1 MKLKTP
7 YKTVMFY
14 GNVLRINA
22 NANWIAVDENG
33 DMRAFRDE
41 PYIIRHHDVWES
53 DNLVI
58 WNLESRMEL
67 EGDNWKEALAYCPQD
82 QQWMIEAV
90 GKLNAAHSVQDDFV
104 SHNAMTSIIKDVA
117 ETIRIKSV
125 RCSVLDTFNALMKH
139 AAPSYLRASPVRDL
153 LHDNLFPKQKEP
165 EYQVIKN
172 YYGSDVIVPSW
183 ATYVAMNRNGAVMA
197 FDMQPDISS
206 GFFWGYGMQEKRG
219 QMTQVA
225 WRDETTSDANW
236 QDSLKKV

>member
-1 MKLKTP
+1 MKLRTP
-7 YKTVMFY
+7 YKTVMYY

-33 DMRAFRDE
+33 DMWAFMDE
-41 PYIIRHHDVWES
+41 PYIRNYEVWYS
-53 DNLVI
+53 DSAAI
-58 WNLESRMEL
+58 WRLESYMDL
-67 EGDNWKEALAYCPQD
+67 EGHDWKETLAYCSDD

-90 GKLNAAHSVQDDFV
+90 GKLNAAHSIQDDFV

-117 ETIRIKSV
+117 ETIRNKSV
-125 RCSVLDTFNALMKH
+125 SCSVKDTFNTLMKH

-153 LHDNLFPKQKEP
+153 LHDNLFPKTKEP
-165 EYQVIKN
+165 EYQVIKD
-172 YYGSDVIVPSW
+172 YYGADVIVPSW
-183 ATYVAMNRNGAVMA
+183 TTYIAMNRNGAVMA
-197 FDMQPDISS
+197 FDMQPDISA

-236 QDSLKKV
+236 QDSLNKV